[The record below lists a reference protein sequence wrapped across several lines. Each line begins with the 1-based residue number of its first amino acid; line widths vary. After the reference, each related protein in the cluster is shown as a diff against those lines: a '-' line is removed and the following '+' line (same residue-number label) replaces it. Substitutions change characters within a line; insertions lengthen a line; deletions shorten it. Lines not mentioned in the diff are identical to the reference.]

1 MVTNNIK
8 WVAQTIAP
16 NPIEIDYWIDL
27 TEDPNGSIIKY
38 YKENK
43 WVNLLSSEE
52 SEVDELINQINEL
65 KDKVNNIKDTDTT
78 YTFTNGTN
86 GSFTVT
92 PKGGTA
98 QTVTI
103 GKPAT
108 AGTADTAKAVAW
120 SNVSGKPSTY
130 TPSTHTHTIS
140 QITDFPELS
149 TVATSGSYDDL
160 TDKPTIPSYTNAT
173 TTTAGLMSN
182 TDKKNLDNL
191 VSNTAGYQ
199 TEAQVAAKI
208 ASLVNQAPETLDTLD
223 ELAAALGDDPNFA
236 TTVANQ
242 IGNKADKTV
251 ASTSANGLMSST
263 DKQKLDSVE
272 TNANHYVL
280 PTATSSVLGGVKSAT
295 TGTTSGRDYNVQ
307 INTDGTMKVN
317 VPWVNTTVADL
328 NVFTGIQTEE
338 NPEQEYISVTYQR
351 NNSKTGSNISE
362 RIGSTIYAASSSRM
376 GYMTSAMYDKLNGVP
391 NMQVVTA
398 LPDSPNTSTIY
409 FVTGE

>member
-8 WVAQTIAP
+8 WVAHTIAP
-16 NPIEIDYWIDL
+16 NPMEIDYWIDL
-27 TEDPNGSIIKY
+27 TSDPNGSIIKY

-92 PKGGTA
+92 PKSGTA

-108 AGTADTAKAVAW
+108 AVTADTAKAVAW
-120 SNVSGKPSTY
+120 SNVSDKPSTY
-130 TPSTHTHTIS
+130 TPSTHTHTVS

-160 TDKPTIPSYTNAT
+160 TDKPTIPNYTNAT

-199 TEAQVAAKI
+199 TEAQVNAKV

-236 TTVANQ
+236 TTIANQ
-242 IGNKADKTV
+242 IGAKADKTV
-251 ASTSANGLMSST
+251 VSTSANGLMSST
-263 DKQKLDSVE
+263 DKQKLDSIE
-272 TNANHYVL
+272 ENANNYIL
-280 PTATSSVLGGVKSAT
+280 PAATDSVLGGVKQAAAVT
-295 TGTTSGRDYNVQ
+295 DTV
-307 INTDGTMKVN
+307 TDGTETA
-317 VPWVNTTVADL
+317 TTVATTL
-328 NVFTGIQTEE
+328 NSLLAALRTAGI
-338 NPEQEYISVTYQR
+338 IKS
-351 NNSKTGSNISE
+351 
-362 RIGSTIYAASSSRM
+362 
-376 GYMTSAMYDKLNGVP
+376 
-391 NMQVVTA
+391 
-398 LPDSPNTSTIY
+398 
-409 FVTGE
+409 

>member
-27 TEDPNGSIIKY
+27 KSDPNGNVIRY
-38 YKENK
+38 YKDNK
-43 WVNLLSSEE
+43 WVNLLNSGEQ
-52 SEVDELINQINEL
+52 ELTDLIKQFNEL
-65 KDKVNNIKDTDTT
+65 KEQVNSIQDTNTV
-78 YTFTNGTN
+78 YTFKNGN

-92 PKGGTA
+92 PSEGSA
-98 QTVTI
+98 QTVSI

-108 AGTADTAKAVAW
+108 AGTADVANSVEW
-120 SNVSGKPSTY
+120 SKVANKPSTF

-149 TVATSGSYDDL
+149 TVAISGSYDDL
-160 TDKPTIPSYTNAT
+160 TNKPTIPSYTNAT

-199 TEAQVAAKI
+199 TEEQVNAKV

-263 DKQKLDSVE
+263 DKQKLDSIE

-338 NPEQEYISVTYQR
+338 DPEQEYISVTYQR